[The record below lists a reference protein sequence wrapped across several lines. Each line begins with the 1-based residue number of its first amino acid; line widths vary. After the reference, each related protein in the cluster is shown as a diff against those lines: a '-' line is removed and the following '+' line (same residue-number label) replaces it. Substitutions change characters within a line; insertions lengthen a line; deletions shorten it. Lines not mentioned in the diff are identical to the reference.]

1 METMTDLNYKEYS
14 LSNLRNWISDALG
27 SGEATAKEIYE
38 TILTEV
44 NEYTYYYKKHYE
56 NSLELQNLMLGH
68 RSSDSFDKNVWESRV
83 EEDIIT
89 GEQWIT
95 FPPELMEKL
104 GWKEGDE
111 IEWINNFDGTFA
123 IRKV

>member
-1 METMTDLNYKEYS
+1 MKQMTDFNYKEYS
-14 LSNLRNWISDALG
+14 LSNLRNWISDTLG
-27 SGEATAKEIYE
+27 SGDATAQEIYN
-38 TILTEV
+38 TIVSEV
-44 NEYTYYYKKHYE
+44 EDHTNCYRAQYE
-56 NSLELQNLMLGH
+56 NSLELQSLLKGH
-68 RSSDSFDKNVWESRV
+68 RPVSFEQEVWESKV

-104 GWKEGDE
+104 GWKEGDNL
-111 IEWINNFDGTFA
+111 EWIDNYDGTFT

>member
-1 METMTDLNYKEYS
+1 MTDFNYKEYS
-14 LSNLRNWISDALG
+14 LSNLRIWISDSLS
-27 SGEATAKEIYE
+27 SGDATAQEIYE
-38 TILTEV
+38 TILSEV
-44 NEYTYYYKKHYE
+44 EDYTNCHKKQYE
-56 NSLELQNLMLGH
+56 NALELQNLMKGH
-68 RSSDSFDKNVWESRV
+68 RPSVSFEREVWESRV

-95 FPPELMEKL
+95 FPPELMKKL

-111 IEWINNFDGTFA
+111 LEWIDNYNGTFT

>member
-1 METMTDLNYKEYS
+1 MTDPIYKEYS

-27 SGEATAKEIYE
+27 SGDATAKEIYD
-38 TILTEV
+38 TILEEV
-44 NEYTYYYKKHYE
+44 EDYTNCHKRQYE
-56 NSLELQNLMLGH
+56 NALELQSLMKGH
-68 RSSDSFDKNVWESRV
+68 RPSVSFEREVWESKV

-104 GWKEGDE
+104 GWKEGDDL
-111 IEWINNFDGTFA
+111 EWIDNYDGTFT

>member
-1 METMTDLNYKEYS
+1 MTDFNYKEYS
-14 LSNLRNWISDALG
+14 LDNLRNWISDSLS
-27 SGEATAKEIYE
+27 SGEATAQEIYE
-38 TILTEV
+38 TILSEV
-44 NEYTYYYKKHYE
+44 EDYTNCYKKQYE
-56 NSLELQNLMLGH
+56 NALELQNLMKGH
-68 RSSDSFDKNVWESRV
+68 RPSVSFEREVWESRV

-95 FPPELMEKL
+95 FPPELMKKL

-111 IEWINNFDGTFA
+111 LEWIDNYNGTFT

>member
-1 METMTDLNYKEYS
+1 MTNFNYKEYS

-27 SGEATAKEIYE
+27 SGEATAKEIYD
-38 TILTEV
+38 TVVDEV
-44 NEYTYYYKKHYE
+44 KDYTNCLKSQYE
-56 NSLELQNLMLGH
+56 NGIELLNLMKGYRPSLF
-68 RSSDSFDKNVWESRV
+68 FDKEVWSSKV

-104 GWKEGDE
+104 GWKEGDDL
-111 IEWINNFDGTFA
+111 EWLDNYDGTFT
-123 IRKV
+123 IKKVK